1 MLMMKYWRVESLTH
15 WGVDMQTG
23 WMDQAST
30 VVNLLL
36 CRPGQSEEAI
46 LLKSSLIFKSLQGK
60 CVAPEIFLLFC
71 HFSKLL

>member
-1 MLMMKYWRVESLTH
+1 MEALTH
-15 WGVDMQTG
+15 SGVAMVTETA

-46 LLKSSLIFKSLQGK
+46 LLKSYLIFKSLQGK
-60 CVAPEIFLLFC
+60 CVAPAILLLFR
-71 HFSKLL
+71 HFSKLP